1 MQGDDKTRRPQPTRA
16 GGVDCAEFEV
26 LLADALDGRLD
37 TTQIERFD
45 SHLEMCPRCAPMF
58 GEAKLGQAWL
68 QTLRSDEL
76 EPPAFVMENILR
88 ETVGTV
94 HAKVRPQIAEPKLGW
109 FDRLKEMPVLKPV
122 FGTVMQPR
130 FAMSFGMAF
139 FSITMLMNVLGI
151 KVSSFKHVDLRP
163 TAVVR
168 EYHEAKG
175 KVVKYYENLRLVYQL
190 EVGVNDLKK
199 VTQPA
204 QDQNQPQQQKQDN
217 GQEKNKKSKPEN
229 RETSG
234 APELKRTPGGSEGVI
249 AMSEQAGQMVTTGRS
264 IAS

>member
-1 MQGDDKTRRPQPTRA
+1 MQDKDKTRRPQPPNP

-26 LLADALDGRLD
+26 LLADALDGRLGE
-37 TTQIERFD
+37 TQIERFD
-45 SHLEMCPRCAPMF
+45 SHLEKCPRCAPMF

-68 QTLRSDEL
+68 QTLKSDEL
-76 EPPAFVMENILR
+76 DPPAFVMENILR
-88 ETVGTV
+88 ETVGTL
-94 HAKVRPQIAEPKLGW
+94 HMKVKPQVAEPRLGW
-109 FDRLKEMPVLKPV
+109 FDRLKEMPVFKPV
-122 FGTVMQPR
+122 YGTVMQPR

-163 TAVVR
+163 TAISR
-168 EYHEAKG
+168 QYHEAKG

-199 VTQPA
+199 VTQPT
-204 QDQNQPQQQKQDN
+204 QEQHQQQQPQQDQG
-217 GQEKNKKSKPEN
+217 GQENKKSKPEN

-234 APELKRTPGGSEGVI
+234 APELKRTLRVVASSV
-249 AMSEQAGQMVTTGRS
+249 QAGQMVTTGRS

>member
-1 MQGDDKTRRPQPTRA
+1 MQDKDKIRRPQQPA
-16 GGVDCAEFEV
+16 NPGGVDCTEFEV

-37 TTQIERFD
+37 ETQIERFD
-45 SHLEMCPRCAPMF
+45 SHLEKCPRCAPMF

-68 QTLRSDEL
+68 QTLKTEEL

-88 ETVGTV
+88 ETVGTL
-94 HAKVRPQIAEPKLGW
+94 HTKVKPQVAEPRLGW
-109 FDRLKEMPVLKPV
+109 FDRLKEMPVFKPV
-122 FGTVMQPR
+122 YGTVMQPR

-163 TAVVR
+163 SAISR

-199 VTQPA
+199 VTQPR
-204 QDQNQPQQQKQDN
+204 QEQSQPQQQQPPKN
-217 GQEKNKKSKPEN
+217 EGGQENKKSKPEN

-234 APELKRTPGGSEGVI
+234 APELKRTPEVI
-249 AMSEQAGQMVTTGRS
+249 ANSVQAGQMDTTGRS